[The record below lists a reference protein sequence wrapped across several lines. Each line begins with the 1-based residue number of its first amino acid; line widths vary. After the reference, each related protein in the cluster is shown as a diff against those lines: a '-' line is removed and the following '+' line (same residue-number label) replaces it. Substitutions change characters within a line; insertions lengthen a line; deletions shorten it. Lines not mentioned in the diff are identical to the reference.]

1 MQLPLLQG
9 AVLTVG
15 SLVCP
20 NSYQIVGTAYN
31 HTQETVMN
39 LPDRTT
45 GALVGGFILLF
56 IIPPLGVLMI
66 GYALCAIMLQG
77 FFEWITGTKR
87 PPSH

>member
-1 MQLPLLQG
+1 
-9 AVLTVG
+9 
-15 SLVCP
+15 
-20 NSYQIVGTAYN
+20 
-31 HTQETVMN
+31 MN

-66 GYALCAIMLQG
+66 GYALCAIMLQA

-87 PPSH
+87 PPGH